1 MPRPVTAPAVA
12 AFRDR
17 VCLVAADL
25 FAEKGFDGF
34 SMRELAGRLGISAM
48 TPYRYFRD
56 KEEIMSELRV
66 RAFARFAEWLE
77 TQLSMPEADQA
88 VLGRS
93 WTWYA
98 IKEPS
103 QYRLM
108 FELAEPA
115 PIPLQDALENR
126 VRNIL
131 AAYLAAHGRAN
142 GDPER
147 SSILLLSALHGAGA
161 LYSSGK
167 LSNQEFSYAVSDAVR
182 LCVGSPAAAK
192 HERMHA

>member
-17 VCLVAADL
+17 VCVVAAEL

-77 TQLSMPEADQA
+77 AQLSTPEADQGA
-88 VLGRS
+88 LGRS

-108 FELAEPA
+108 FEFAEPA
-115 PIPLQDALENR
+115 PILLQDALENR
-126 VRNIL
+126 IRAIL
-131 AAYLAAHGRAN
+131 AGYLTTHARLN
-142 GDPER
+142 GEADR
-147 SSILLLSALHGAGA
+147 MSVLLLSALHGAGA
-161 LYSSGK
+161 LYISGK

-182 LCVGSPAAAK
+182 LCVESPAAAK
-192 HERMHA
+192 HERLNA